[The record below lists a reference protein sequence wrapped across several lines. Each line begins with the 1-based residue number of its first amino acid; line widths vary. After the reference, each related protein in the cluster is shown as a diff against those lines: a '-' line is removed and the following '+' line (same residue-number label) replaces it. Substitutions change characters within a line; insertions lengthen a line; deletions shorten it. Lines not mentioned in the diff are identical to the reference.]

1 MRRGI
6 KSVLNYK
13 KPAFRII
20 IAAVVACI
28 VPVICILTNSV
39 NEPELDN
46 VESIMINGASVSDN
60 GKSELVLMINNHK
73 KTKFP
78 VGADDP
84 DSQSTAVEIRLADG
98 SMWVLHYQNY
108 NGIELDINLSGSDK
122 REIITRFNASGK
134 ADDSWR
140 IDASFNSDF
149 EKWYNSQSNVSLQN
163 DHSYREGLYLPCD
176 NGADMIII
184 DDYGPVSLTPDNDSI
199 TFDGLTAGDKIRIE
213 VYLIQETYPMQ
224 AVIYSIEKQS
234 DGEYSDIDADMIS
247 SLTKLGW
254 LDNKSKE
261 SQKAEQLTIEKV
273 ISLSKKG
280 DALMWSDFD
289 SYAHIDTGSGLYI
302 RVYTIND
309 IFSVWIGGG
318 STDEKPMYIYM
329 TAGKQDEPRID
340 IRTDDV
346 EAFIKE
352 HQSKSSDTD
361 NFI

>member
-1 MRRGI
+1 M
-6 KSVLNYK
+6 LNYK

-28 VPVICILTNSV
+28 VLAVCILTNPV
-39 NEPELDN
+39 KEPELDN
-46 VESIMINGASVSDN
+46 VESIMINGASVSDIE
-60 GKSELVLMINNHK
+60 KSELVLMINNHK

-84 DSQSTAVEIRLADG
+84 DSHSTAVEIRLADG

-108 NGIELDINLSGSDK
+108 NGIKLDINSSGIDK
-122 REIITRFNASGK
+122 RAIITRFNASGK
-134 ADDSWR
+134 AEDSWR
-140 IDASFNSDF
+140 IEASFNIDF
-149 EKWYNSQSNVSLQN
+149 EEWYSSQSNGSLQN

-176 NGADMIII
+176 NGVDMIII
-184 DDYGPVSLTPDNDSI
+184 DDYGPVSMTPDNDSI

-213 VYLIQETYPMQ
+213 VYLIQELYPMQ
-224 AVIYSIEKQS
+224 AVIYSIEKLS
-234 DGEYSDIDADMIS
+234 DGEHGDIDTDIIS
-247 SLTKLGW
+247 SLTELGW

-261 SQKAEQLTIEKV
+261 SQKAEQLTLENV

-302 RVYTIND
+302 RVYTID
-309 IFSVWIGGG
+309 DTFSVWIGGG
-318 STDEKPMYIYM
+318 STDEKPMYIYLA
-329 TAGKQDEPRID
+329 AGKQGEPRID

-346 EAFIKE
+346 EAFIKD
-352 HQSKSSDTD
+352 HQSKSSNTD